1 MARLEQN
8 IITFFWVKKKKEPS
22 THESL
27 IEVVATS
34 TKPNQTNQKIK
45 KSRKPNLTYVWERTG
60 G

>member
-22 THESL
+22 MHESL

-34 TKPNQTNQKIK
+34 TKPNQTKNRRLVTDEALELK
-45 KSRKPNLTYVWERTG
+45 K
-60 G
+60 